1 MPEEQIARIIDDLKP
16 EASAPFIEGWI
27 ARVSPPYPNPFRYGT
42 WQSSEFEAG
51 WQAADNSTAEGV
63 LAHG

>member
-1 MPEEQIARIIDDLKP
+1 MSEEQVMGIVGMLKP
-16 EASAPFIEGWI
+16 EASAPFIEGYI
-27 ARVSPPYPNPFRYGT
+27 ARVSPPYPNPFAYGS
-42 WQSSEFEAG
+42 WQASEFEAG